1 MPILPN
7 YLEKTILITLNR
19 GPGPMMDLAGGLAFP
34 ALATAIKLGL
44 FDAMDTHSL
53 TADEAAQRISADPRA
68 TGLLLDVL
76 EALGYVEKKDHHYA
90 NTKMTTK
97 WILASSPN
105 SLACMISGMEGA
117 LERWRYL
124 GDTIRAGSPPMLAWE
139 WLDQHPGSWR
149 DYQAIMIGMAHS
161 CLEEIVT
168 RVKLPPTAKRLIDLG
183 GGHGLYSI
191 GFCNKY
197 PNLSACVF
205 DWPQAREIAC
215 ETIQSEGMLERVT
228 FQAGD
233 LWADDYGS
241 GYDVALLFQIV
252 HMYSPENNIKL
263 LTKVRNALTPNA
275 CIVINDQVA
284 IEAAGSL
291 AKLIARLQGLELL
304 NSVNGQTYPPAEIE
318 RWLVEAGFTN
328 PATILLRNTPGFGVV
343 VGTKPA

>member
-7 YLEKTILITLNR
+7 YLEMTILITLNR

-34 ALATAIKLGL
+34 ALATAIKMGL
-44 FDAMDTHSL
+44 FEAIDTGSL

-76 EALGYVEKKDHHYA
+76 EALRYVKKKDNHYV
-90 NTKMTTK
+90 NTEMTIK

-124 GDTIRAGSPPMLAWE
+124 GKTIQAGKPPMLAWE
-139 WLDQHPGSWR
+139 WMDQHPGSWR

-161 CLEEIVT
+161 CMEEIVT
-168 RVKLPPTAKRLIDLG
+168 RVKLPPSAKRLIDLG

-191 GFCNKY
+191 GFCRKY

-205 DWPQAREIAC
+205 DWPSAREIAC
-215 ETIQSEGMLERVT
+215 ENIQSESMVGRVV
-228 FQAGD
+228 FQEGD
-233 LWADDYGS
+233 LWSDDYGS

-252 HMYSPENNIKL
+252 HMYSPEKNIQL

-275 CIVINDQVA
+275 CVVINDQIA
-284 IEAAGSL
+284 IAATGSL
-291 AKLIARLQGLELL
+291 AKLIARLQSLELL
-304 NSVNGQTYPPAEIE
+304 NSVNGQTYPPGEIE
-318 RWLVEAGFTN
+318 RWLVEAGFIN
-328 PATILLRNTPGFGVV
+328 PVSMLLRNTPGFGVV
-343 VGTKPA
+343 VGMKPA